1 MLFVLLGVLG
11 ALGVLVVLLEEY
23 RPVAFE
29 AVYKA

>member
-11 ALGVLVVLLEEY
+11 ALGVLLEEY